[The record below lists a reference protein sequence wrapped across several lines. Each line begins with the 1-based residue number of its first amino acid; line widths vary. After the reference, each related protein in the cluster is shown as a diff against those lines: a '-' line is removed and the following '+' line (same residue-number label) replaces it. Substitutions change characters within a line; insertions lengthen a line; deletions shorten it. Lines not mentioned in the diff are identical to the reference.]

1 MKLFRKLRVF
11 ALLVAVLALVTG
23 FMVLNAPQKADASRP
38 CDCMVRICTLE
49 PPIYCWCECRPCPP
63 PPPPGPPGP

>member
-23 FMVLNAPQKADASRP
+23 FMVLHAPKIADASR
-38 CDCMVRICTLE
+38 CDCWVRVCMLE
-49 PPIYCWCECRPCPP
+49 PPYWCWCECVPCPTL
-63 PPPPGPPGP
+63 PPGPPGP